1 MDTEELI
8 QALAGKARPPGT
20 SLSTMWWRAAGLATT
35 LAAIMFFAT
44 LEPRPDLAT
53 AAETP
58 RFLFKIAVAIILAF
72 SAFGLVRAL
81 SRPGEGW
88 HRAVWYLGFVPLLAA
103 IGVMA
108 ELLSVPPDM
117 WAARLLGADS
127 LACLMSIMLI
137 GIGPLAVSM
146 MVLRY
151 GAPTKPIFAGAVA
164 GLFAG
169 GIAATL
175 YAIHCPD
182 DSPLF
187 VATWYS
193 VAIAA
198 LALIG
203 AGAAHRVAR
212 W

>member
-8 QALAGKARPPGT
+8 RNLASDGRPAAA
-20 SLSTMWWRAAGLATT
+20 SLSSAWWGAAGLATA
-35 LAAIMFFAT
+35 LAAVVFFAT

-58 RFLFKIAVAIILAF
+58 RFLFKIAVTIVLAVG
-72 SAFGLVRAL
+72 AFGLVRAL
-81 SRPGEGW
+81 SRPGQGW
-88 HRAVWYLGFVPLLAA
+88 RHALPYLAIVPTLVAIAV
-103 IGVMA
+103 IA
-108 ELLSVPPDM
+108 ELLSVAPDM
-117 WAARLLGADS
+117 WLARLLGANS
-127 LACLMSIMLI
+127 LACLTSITLI
-137 GIGPLAVSM
+137 GVAPLAVILM
-146 MVLRY
+146 ALRY

-169 GIAATL
+169 GIAACL

-187 VATWYS
+187 VAIWYTT
-193 VAIAA
+193 AIAG

-203 AGAAHRVAR
+203 AFAAPRVAR

>member
-8 QALAGKARPPGT
+8 QALVGDARRPRA
-20 SLSTMWWRAAGLATT
+20 SLSRIWWGAAGLATA
-35 LAAIMFFAT
+35 LAAIVFFAT

-58 RFLFKIAVAIILAF
+58 RFLFKIAVAIALAF

-88 HRAVWYLGFVPLLAA
+88 RHAMPYLAIVPTLAA
-103 IGVMA
+103 IAVMA

-117 WAARLLGADS
+117 WLARLLGANS
-127 LACLMSIMLI
+127 LACLMSITLI
-137 GIGPLAVSM
+137 GVGPLAVF
-146 MVLRY
+146 VLVLGY
-151 GAPTKPIFAGAVA
+151 GAPTKPIVAGAVA

-187 VATWYS
+187 VATWYTL
-193 VAIAA
+193 AIAG

-203 AGAAHRVAR
+203 AGAAHRFAR

>member
-8 QALAGKARPPGT
+8 QALARDGRPRAV
-20 SLSTMWWRAAGLATT
+20 SLSIVWWGAAGLATA
-35 LAAIMFFAT
+35 LAAIVFFAT

-58 RFLFKIAVAIILAF
+58 RLLFKIAVAIVLAF
-72 SAFGLVRAL
+72 SAFGLVSAL

-88 HRAVWYLGFVPLLAA
+88 RNAMPYLAIVPVLVL
-103 IGVMA
+103 IGVIM
-108 ELLSVPPDM
+108 ELLSVPPDT
-117 WAARLLGADS
+117 WLVRLLGVNS
-127 LACLMSIMLI
+127 VACLASIMLI
-137 GIGPLAVSM
+137 GLGPLAVFLV
-146 MVLRY
+146 VLRY
-151 GAPTKPIFAGAVA
+151 GAPTKPISAGVVA

-175 YAIHCPD
+175 YAVHCPD

-187 VATWYS
+187 VATWYTLA
-193 VAIAA
+193 VAG

-203 AGAAHRVAR
+203 AGAAHRFSR